1 MAFKDS
7 LKKLRIRNNLSQIE
21 LAEKLNVKQYVISS
35 WEIGRSEPS
44 INQIVELANIFKVPT
59 DYLLDKDVIM
69 VSSEDEFNIV
79 ANEMVK
85 DSINDFEECV
95 NKIRENCTLEQKK
108 EISNILKS
116 LYNITK

>member
-1 MAFKDS
+1 
-7 LKKLRIRNNLSQIE
+7 
-21 LAEKLNVKQYVISS
+21 
-35 WEIGRSEPS
+35 
-44 INQIVELANIFKVPT
+44 
-59 DYLLDKDVIM
+59 
-69 VSSEDEFNIV
+69 
-79 ANEMVK
+79 MVK